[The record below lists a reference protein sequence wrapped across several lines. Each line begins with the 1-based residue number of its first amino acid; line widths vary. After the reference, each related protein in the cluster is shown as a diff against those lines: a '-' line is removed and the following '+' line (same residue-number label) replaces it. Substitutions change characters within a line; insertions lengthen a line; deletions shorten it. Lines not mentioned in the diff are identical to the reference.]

1 MNKYDLFL
9 QLIKDNFSQLL
20 SDGAFRQTTLEAYI
34 QGKRKARSVTIIAI
48 AAYLGKDWSL
58 YV

>member
-20 SDGAFRQTTLEAYI
+20 SDGAFRKTTLEAYI

-48 AAYLGKDWSL
+48 AACFGKDWNL